1 MQNKIQDK
9 VIEVLQISPIV
20 PVVVI
25 EDLKDAVPL
34 AQSLIEG
41 GIPIIEVTLRSN
53 CALEAI
59 ELIAKNVPKMHVGAG
74 TILNLNQLE
83 QAQNR
88 GAEFLISPGLTPS
101 LLEYAKKKDMPL
113 IPGVS
118 SSSEVMQA
126 LELGY
131 NALKFFP
138 AEYCGGAKL
147 LNAFNGPFKGVKFC
161 PTGGISVDNM
171 HAYLK
176 LENVLCVGG
185 SWLTPRN
192 LVQNKEWD
200 KIIELCKQAL
210 ANIKT

>member
-1 MQNKIQDK
+1 MQDK
-9 VIEVLQISPIV
+9 TIEVLQISPIV

-25 EDLKDAVPL
+25 ENIKDAVPL

-41 GIPIIEVTLRSN
+41 GIQIIEVTLRSS

-59 ELIAKNVPKMHVGAG
+59 ELIAKNVPKMCVGVG
-74 TILNLNQLE
+74 TILNPTQLE

-88 GAEFLISPGLTPS
+88 GAEFLISPGLTIK

-138 AEYCGGAKL
+138 AEYCGGVKL

-161 PTGGISVDNM
+161 PTGGISADNM
-171 HAYLK
+171 RSYLN

-185 SWLTPRN
+185 SWLTPKN
-192 LVQNKEWD
+192 LIQNKEWD
-200 KIIELCKQAL
+200 KITEICKRSLAL
-210 ANIKT
+210 R

>member
-1 MQNKIQDK
+1 MQDK
-9 VIEVLQISPIV
+9 IIEVLQISPIV
-20 PVVVI
+20 PVVVV
-25 EDLKDAVPL
+25 EDIKDAVPL
-34 AQSLIEG
+34 AQSLVEG
-41 GIPIIEVTLRSN
+41 GIQIIEVTLRSS

-74 TILNLNQLE
+74 TILNPTQLE

-88 GAEFLISPGLTPS
+88 GAEFLISPGLTIK
-101 LLEYAKKKDMPL
+101 LLEHAKKKDMPL

-131 NALKFFP
+131 SALKFFP
-138 AEYCGGAKL
+138 AEYCGGVKL

-161 PTGGISVDNM
+161 PTGGISTDNM
-171 HAYLK
+171 RSYLN

-185 SWLTPRN
+185 SWLTPKN
-192 LVQNKEWD
+192 LIQNKEWD
-200 KIIELCKQAL
+200 KITEICKRSL
-210 ANIKT
+210 AGI

>member
-1 MQNKIQDK
+1 MQDK
-9 VIEVLQISPIV
+9 IIEVLQISPIV

-25 EDLKDAVPL
+25 EDIKDAVPL

-41 GIPIIEVTLRSN
+41 GIPIIEVTLRSS

-59 ELIAKNVPKMHVGAG
+59 ELIAKNVPKMRVGAG
-74 TILNLNQLE
+74 TILNLTQLE

-88 GAEFLISPGLTPS
+88 GAEFLISPGLTIK
-101 LLEYAKKKDMPL
+101 LLEHAKKKDMPL

-138 AEYCGGAKL
+138 AEYCGGVKL

-161 PTGGISVDNM
+161 PTGGISADNM
-171 HAYLK
+171 RSYLN

-185 SWLTPRN
+185 SWLTPKN
-192 LVQNKEWD
+192 LIQNKEWD
-200 KIIELCKQAL
+200 KITEICKRAL
-210 ANIKT
+210 A

>member
-1 MQNKIQDK
+1 MQDK
-9 VIEVLQISPIV
+9 IIEVLQISPIV

-25 EDLKDAVPL
+25 ENIKDAVPL

-41 GIPIIEVTLRSN
+41 GIHIIEVTLRSS

-59 ELIAKNVPKMHVGAG
+59 ELIAKNVPKMRVGAG
-74 TILNLNQLE
+74 TILNPTQLE

-88 GAEFLISPGLTPS
+88 GAEFLISPGLTIK

-138 AEYCGGAKL
+138 AEYCGGVKL

-161 PTGGISVDNM
+161 PTGGISADNM
-171 HAYLK
+171 HSYLN

-185 SWLTPRN
+185 SWLTPKN
-192 LVQNKEWD
+192 LIQNKEWD
-200 KIIELCKQAL
+200 KITEICKRSLAL
-210 ANIKT
+210 R

>member
-1 MQNKIQDK
+1 MQDK
-9 VIEVLQISPIV
+9 IIEILQISPIV

-25 EDLKDAVPL
+25 ENIKDAVPL

-59 ELIAKNVPKMHVGAG
+59 ELIAKNVPKMRVGAG
-74 TILNLNQLE
+74 TILNLTQLE

-88 GAEFLISPGLTPS
+88 GAEFLISPGLTIK
-101 LLEYAKKKDMPL
+101 LLEHAKKKDMPL

-138 AEYCGGAKL
+138 AEYCGGVKL

-161 PTGGISVDNM
+161 PTGGISTDNM
-171 HAYLK
+171 RSYLA
-176 LENVLCVGG
+176 LENVVCVGG
-185 SWLTPRN
+185 SWLTPKD

-200 KIIELCKQAL
+200 KITEICKRAL
-210 ANIKT
+210 ALR

>member
-1 MQNKIQDK
+1 MQDRI
-9 VIEVLQISPIV
+9 IEVLQISPIV

-25 EDLKDAVPL
+25 ENIKDAVPL

-41 GIPIIEVTLRSN
+41 GIHIIEVTLRSS

-59 ELIAKNVPKMHVGAG
+59 ELIAKNVPKMRVGAG
-74 TILNLNQLE
+74 TILNPAQLE

-88 GAEFLISPGLTPS
+88 GAEFLISPGLTIK

-138 AEYCGGAKL
+138 AEYCGGVKL

-161 PTGGISVDNM
+161 PTGGISADNM
-171 HAYLK
+171 CSYLN

-185 SWLTPRN
+185 SWLTPKN
-192 LVQNKEWD
+192 LIQNKEWD
-200 KIIELCKQAL
+200 KITEICKRSLAL
-210 ANIKT
+210 R

>member
-1 MQNKIQDK
+1 MQDK
-9 VIEVLQISPIV
+9 IIEVLQISPII

-25 EDLKDAVPL
+25 EDIKDAVPL
-34 AQSLIEG
+34 AQSLVEG
-41 GIPIIEVTLRSN
+41 GIHIIEVTLRSS

-59 ELIAKNVPKMHVGAG
+59 ELIAKNVPKMRVGAG
-74 TILNLNQLE
+74 TILDPTQLE

-88 GAEFLISPGLTPS
+88 GAEFLISPGLTIK

-131 NALKFFP
+131 SALKFFP
-138 AEYCGGAKL
+138 AEYCGGVKL

-161 PTGGISVDNM
+161 PTGGISIDNM
-171 HAYLK
+171 RSYLN

-185 SWLTPRN
+185 SWLTPKN
-192 LVQNKEWD
+192 LIQNKEWD
-200 KIIELCKQAL
+200 KITEICKRSL
-210 ANIKT
+210 VLR

>member
-1 MQNKIQDK
+1 MQDK
-9 VIEVLQISPIV
+9 TIEVLQISPIV

-25 EDLKDAVPL
+25 EDIKDAVPL

-41 GIPIIEVTLRSN
+41 GIHIIEVTLRSS

-59 ELIAKNVPKMHVGAG
+59 ELIAKNVPKMRVGAG
-74 TILNLNQLE
+74 TILNPTQLE

-88 GAEFLISPGLTPS
+88 GAEFLISPGLTIK

-138 AEYCGGAKL
+138 AEYCGGVKL

-161 PTGGISVDNM
+161 PTGGISADNM
-171 HAYLK
+171 RSYLN

-185 SWLTPRN
+185 SWLTPKN
-192 LVQNKEWD
+192 LIQNKEWD
-200 KIIELCKQAL
+200 KITEICKRSLAL
-210 ANIKT
+210 R

>member
-1 MQNKIQDK
+1 MQDK
-9 VIEVLQISPIV
+9 IMEILQISPIV

-25 EDLKDAVPL
+25 ENIKDAVPL

-41 GIPIIEVTLRSN
+41 GIPIIEVTLRSS

-59 ELIAKNVPKMHVGAG
+59 ELIAKNVPKMRVGAG
-74 TILNLNQLE
+74 TILNLTQLE

-88 GAEFLISPGLTPS
+88 GAEFLISPGLTIK
-101 LLEYAKKKDMPL
+101 LLEHAKKKDMPL

-131 NALKFFP
+131 SALKFFP
-138 AEYCGGAKL
+138 AEYCGGVKL

-161 PTGGISVDNM
+161 PTGGISADNM
-171 HAYLK
+171 HSYLN

-185 SWLTPRN
+185 SWLTPKN
-192 LVQNKEWD
+192 LIQNKEWD
-200 KIIELCKQAL
+200 KITEICKRSLAL
-210 ANIKT
+210 R

>member
-1 MQNKIQDK
+1 MQDRI
-9 VIEVLQISPIV
+9 IEVLQISPIV

-25 EDLKDAVPL
+25 EDIKDAVPL

-41 GIPIIEVTLRSN
+41 GIHIIEVTLRSS

-59 ELIAKNVPKMHVGAG
+59 ELIAKNVPKMRVGAG
-74 TILNLNQLE
+74 TILNPTQLE

-88 GAEFLISPGLTPS
+88 GAEFLISPGLTIK

-126 LELGY
+126 LEWGY
-131 NALKFFP
+131 SALKFFP
-138 AEYCGGAKL
+138 AEYCGGVKL

-161 PTGGISVDNM
+161 PTGGISADNM
-171 HAYLK
+171 HSYLN

-185 SWLTPRN
+185 SWLTPKN
-192 LVQNKEWD
+192 LIQNKEWD
-200 KIIELCKQAL
+200 KITEICKRSLAL
-210 ANIKT
+210 R

>member
-1 MQNKIQDK
+1 MQDK
-9 VIEVLQISPIV
+9 IIEVLQISPIV

-25 EDLKDAVPL
+25 EDLNDAVPL

-41 GIPIIEVTLRSN
+41 GIPIIEVTLRSS

-59 ELIAKNVPKMHVGAG
+59 ELIAKNVPKMRVGAG
-74 TILNLNQLE
+74 TILNPTQLE
-83 QAQNR
+83 QTQNR

-101 LLEYAKKKDMPL
+101 LLEHAKKKNMPL

-126 LELGY
+126 LEWGY
-131 NALKFFP
+131 SALKFFP
-138 AEYCGGAKL
+138 AEYCGGVKL

-161 PTGGISVDNM
+161 PTGGISADNM
-171 HAYLK
+171 RSYLN

-185 SWLTPRN
+185 SWLTPKN
-192 LVQNKEWD
+192 LIQNKEWD
-200 KIIELCKQAL
+200 KITEICKRAL
-210 ANIKT
+210 A

>member
-1 MQNKIQDK
+1 MQDK
-9 VIEVLQISPIV
+9 IIEILQISPIV

-25 EDLKDAVPL
+25 EDIKDAVPL

-41 GIPIIEVTLRSN
+41 GIPIIEVTLRSS

-59 ELIAKNVPKMHVGAG
+59 ELIAKNVPKMRVGAG
-74 TILNLNQLE
+74 TILNLTQLE

-101 LLEYAKKKDMPL
+101 LLEHAKKKDMPL

-138 AEYCGGAKL
+138 AEYCGGVKL

-161 PTGGISVDNM
+161 PTGGISADNM
-171 HAYLK
+171 RSYLN

-185 SWLTPRN
+185 SWLTPKD
-192 LVQNKEWD
+192 LIQNKEWD
-200 KIIELCKQAL
+200 KITEICKRAL
-210 ANIKT
+210 A

>member
-1 MQNKIQDK
+1 MQDK
-9 VIEVLQISPIV
+9 IIEVLQISPIV

-25 EDLKDAVPL
+25 ENIKDAVPL

-41 GIPIIEVTLRSN
+41 GIPIIEVTLRSS

-59 ELIAKNVPKMHVGAG
+59 ELIAKNVPKMRVGAG
-74 TILNLNQLE
+74 TILNLTQLE

-88 GAEFLISPGLTPS
+88 GAEFLISPGLTIR
-101 LLEYAKKKDMPL
+101 LLEHAKKKDMPL

-138 AEYCGGAKL
+138 AEYCGGVKL

-161 PTGGISVDNM
+161 PTGGISADNM
-171 HAYLK
+171 RSYLN

-185 SWLTPRN
+185 SWLTPKN
-192 LVQNKEWD
+192 LIQNKEWD
-200 KIIELCKQAL
+200 KITEICKRAL
-210 ANIKT
+210 ALR

>member
-1 MQNKIQDK
+1 MQYKT
-9 VIEVLQISPIV
+9 IEVLQISPIV

-25 EDLKDAVPL
+25 ENIKDAVPL
-34 AQSLIEG
+34 AQSLVEG
-41 GIPIIEVTLRSN
+41 GIHIIEVTLRSS
-53 CALEAI
+53 CALETI
-59 ELIAKNVPKMHVGAG
+59 ELIAKNVPKMRVGAG
-74 TILNLNQLE
+74 TILNPTQLE

-88 GAEFLISPGLTPS
+88 GAEFLISPGLTIK

-138 AEYCGGAKL
+138 AEYCGGVKL

-161 PTGGISVDNM
+161 PTGGISIDNM
-171 HAYLK
+171 HSYLN

-185 SWLTPRN
+185 SWLTPKN
-192 LVQNKEWD
+192 LIQNKEWD
-200 KIIELCKQAL
+200 KITEICKRSLAL
-210 ANIKT
+210 R

>member
-1 MQNKIQDK
+1 MQDK
-9 VIEVLQISPIV
+9 IIEVLQISPIV

-25 EDLKDAVPL
+25 ENIKDAVPL

-41 GIPIIEVTLRSN
+41 GIPIIEVTLRSS

-59 ELIAKNVPKMHVGAG
+59 ELIAKNVPKMRVGAG
-74 TILNLNQLE
+74 TILNPTQLE

-88 GAEFLISPGLTPS
+88 GAEFLISPGLTIK
-101 LLEYAKKKDMPL
+101 LLEHAKKKDMPL

-138 AEYCGGAKL
+138 AEYCGGVKL

-161 PTGGISVDNM
+161 PTGGISADNM
-171 HAYLK
+171 RSYLA
-176 LENVLCVGG
+176 LENVVCVGG
-185 SWLTPRN
+185 SWLTPKD
-192 LVQNKEWD
+192 LIQNKEWD
-200 KIIELCKQAL
+200 KITEICKRAL
-210 ANIKT
+210 ALR

>member
-1 MQNKIQDK
+1 MQDK
-9 VIEVLQISPIV
+9 IIEVLQISPIV

-25 EDLKDAVPL
+25 ENIKDAVPL
-34 AQSLIEG
+34 AQSLVEG
-41 GIPIIEVTLRSN
+41 GIQIIEVTLRSS

-59 ELIAKNVPKMHVGAG
+59 ELIAKNVPKMRVGAG
-74 TILNLNQLE
+74 TILNPTQLE

-88 GAEFLISPGLTPS
+88 GAEFLISPGLTIK
-101 LLEYAKKKDMPL
+101 LLEHAKKKDMPL

-138 AEYCGGAKL
+138 AEYCGGVKL

-161 PTGGISVDNM
+161 PTGGISADNM
-171 HAYLK
+171 RSYLN

-185 SWLTPRN
+185 SWLTPKN
-192 LVQNKEWD
+192 LIQNKEWD
-200 KIIELCKQAL
+200 KITEICKRAL
-210 ANIKT
+210 A

>member
-1 MQNKIQDK
+1 MQDK
-9 VIEVLQISPIV
+9 IIEVLQISPIV

-25 EDLKDAVPL
+25 EDLNDAVLL

-41 GIPIIEVTLRSN
+41 GIPIIEVTLRSS

-59 ELIAKNVPKMHVGAG
+59 ELIAKNVPKMRVGAG
-74 TILNLNQLE
+74 TILNPTQLE

-88 GAEFLISPGLTPS
+88 GAEFLISPGLTIT
-101 LLEYAKKKDMPL
+101 LLEHAKKKNMPL

-126 LELGY
+126 LEWGY

-138 AEYCGGAKL
+138 AEYCGGVKL

-171 HAYLK
+171 RSYLN

-185 SWLTPRN
+185 SWLTPKN
-192 LVQNKEWD
+192 LIQNKEWD
-200 KIIELCKQAL
+200 KITEICKRAL
-210 ANIKT
+210 A

>member
-1 MQNKIQDK
+1 MQDK
-9 VIEVLQISPIV
+9 TIEVLQISPII

-25 EDLKDAVPL
+25 ENIKDAVSL

-41 GIPIIEVTLRSN
+41 GIQIIEVTLRSS

-59 ELIAKNVPKMHVGAG
+59 ELIAKNVPKMRVGAG
-74 TILNLNQLE
+74 TILNPTQLE

-88 GAEFLISPGLTPS
+88 GAEFLISPGLTIK
-101 LLEYAKKKDMPL
+101 LLEHAKKKDMPL

-131 NALKFFP
+131 SALKFFP
-138 AEYCGGAKL
+138 AEYCGGVKL

-161 PTGGISVDNM
+161 PTGGISIDNM
-171 HAYLK
+171 RSYLN

-185 SWLTPRN
+185 SWLTPKN
-192 LVQNKEWD
+192 LIQNKEWD
-200 KIIELCKQAL
+200 KITEICKRSLAL
-210 ANIKT
+210 R

>member
-1 MQNKIQDK
+1 MQDK
-9 VIEVLQISPIV
+9 IIEVLQISPII
-20 PVVVI
+20 PVVVVESI
-25 EDLKDAVPL
+25 KDAVPL
-34 AQSLIEG
+34 AQSLVEG
-41 GIPIIEVTLRSN
+41 GIHIIEVTLRSS

-59 ELIAKNVPKMHVGAG
+59 ELIAKNVPKMRVGAG
-74 TILNLNQLE
+74 TILNPTQLE

-88 GAEFLISPGLTPS
+88 GAEFLISPGLTIK

-138 AEYCGGAKL
+138 AEYCGGVKL

-161 PTGGISVDNM
+161 PTGGISADNM
-171 HAYLK
+171 HSYLN

-185 SWLTPRN
+185 SWLTPKN
-192 LVQNKEWD
+192 LIQNKEWD
-200 KIIELCKQAL
+200 KITEICKRSL
-210 ANIKT
+210 VLR

>member
-1 MQNKIQDK
+1 MQDK
-9 VIEVLQISPIV
+9 IIEALQISPII

-25 EDLKDAVPL
+25 EDLKDAMPL

-41 GIPIIEVTLRSN
+41 GIPIIEVTLRSS

-59 ELIAKNVPKMHVGAG
+59 ELIAKNVPEMRVGAG
-74 TILNLNQLE
+74 TILNSAQLE

-101 LLEYAKKKDMPL
+101 LLEHAKKKDMPL

-126 LELGY
+126 LEWGY
-131 NALKFFP
+131 HALKFFP
-138 AEYCGGAKL
+138 AEYCGGVKL

-161 PTGGISVDNM
+161 PTGGISADNM
-171 HAYLK
+171 RSYLN

-185 SWLTPRN
+185 SWLTPKD
-192 LVQNKEWD
+192 LIQNKEWD
-200 KIIELCKQAL
+200 KITEICKRAL
-210 ANIKT
+210 A

>member
-1 MQNKIQDK
+1 MQDK
-9 VIEVLQISPIV
+9 IIEILQISPIV

-25 EDLKDAVPL
+25 EDLSDAVPL

-41 GIPIIEVTLRSN
+41 GIPIIEVTLRSS

-59 ELIAKNVPKMHVGAG
+59 ELIAKNVPKMRVGAG
-74 TILNLNQLE
+74 TILNPTQLE

-88 GAEFLISPGLTPS
+88 GAEFLISPGLTIK

-138 AEYCGGAKL
+138 AEYCGGVKL

-161 PTGGISVDNM
+161 PTGGISADNM
-171 HAYLK
+171 HSYLN

-185 SWLTPRN
+185 SWLTPKN
-192 LVQNKEWD
+192 LIQNKEWD
-200 KIIELCKQAL
+200 KITEICKRSLAL
-210 ANIKT
+210 R

>member
-1 MQNKIQDK
+1 MQDK
-9 VIEVLQISPIV
+9 IIEVLQISPIV

-25 EDLKDAVPL
+25 ENIWDAVPL

-41 GIPIIEVTLRSN
+41 GIPIIEVTLRSS

-59 ELIAKNVPKMHVGAG
+59 ELIAKNVPKMRVGAG
-74 TILNLNQLE
+74 TILNLTQLE

-88 GAEFLISPGLTPS
+88 GAEFLISPGLTIK
-101 LLEYAKKKDMPL
+101 LLEHAKKKDMPL

-131 NALKFFP
+131 SALKFFP
-138 AEYCGGAKL
+138 AEYCGGVKL

-171 HAYLK
+171 RSYLN

-185 SWLTPRN
+185 SWLTPKN
-192 LVQNKEWD
+192 LIQNKEWD
-200 KIIELCKQAL
+200 KITEICKRAL
-210 ANIKT
+210 ALR

>member
-1 MQNKIQDK
+1 MQDRI
-9 VIEVLQISPIV
+9 IEVLQISPIV

-25 EDLKDAVPL
+25 ENIKDAVPL

-41 GIPIIEVTLRSN
+41 GIHIIEVTLRSS
-53 CALEAI
+53 CALETI
-59 ELIAKNVPKMHVGAG
+59 ELIAKNVPKMRVGAG
-74 TILNLNQLE
+74 TILNPAQLE

-88 GAEFLISPGLTPS
+88 GAEFLISPGLTIK

-138 AEYCGGAKL
+138 AEYCGGVKL

-161 PTGGISVDNM
+161 PTGGISADNM
-171 HAYLK
+171 HSYLN

-185 SWLTPRN
+185 SWLTPKN
-192 LVQNKEWD
+192 LIQNKEWD
-200 KIIELCKQAL
+200 KITEICKQSLAL
-210 ANIKT
+210 R

>member
-1 MQNKIQDK
+1 MQDRI
-9 VIEVLQISPIV
+9 IEVLQISPIV

-25 EDLKDAVPL
+25 EDIKDAVPL
-34 AQSLIEG
+34 AQSLVEG
-41 GIPIIEVTLRSN
+41 GIHIIEVTLRSS

-59 ELIAKNVPKMHVGAG
+59 ELIAKNVPKMRVGAG
-74 TILNLNQLE
+74 TILNPTQLE

-88 GAEFLISPGLTPS
+88 GAEFLISPGLTIK

-138 AEYCGGAKL
+138 AEYCGGVKL

-161 PTGGISVDNM
+161 PTGGISADNM
-171 HAYLK
+171 RSYLN

-185 SWLTPRN
+185 SWLTPKN
-192 LVQNKEWD
+192 LIQNKEWD
-200 KIIELCKQAL
+200 KITEICKRSLAL
-210 ANIKT
+210 R

>member
-1 MQNKIQDK
+1 MQDK
-9 VIEVLQISPIV
+9 IIEVLQISPIV

-25 EDLKDAVPL
+25 ENIKDAVPL
-34 AQSLIEG
+34 AQSLVEG
-41 GIPIIEVTLRSN
+41 GIHIIEVTLRSS

-59 ELIAKNVPKMHVGAG
+59 ELIAKNVPKMRVGAG
-74 TILNLNQLE
+74 TILNPTQLE

-88 GAEFLISPGLTPS
+88 GAEFLISPGLTIK

-138 AEYCGGAKL
+138 AEYCGGVKL

-161 PTGGISVDNM
+161 PTGGISANNM
-171 HAYLK
+171 RSYLN

-185 SWLTPRN
+185 SWLTPKN
-192 LVQNKEWD
+192 LIQNKEWD
-200 KIIELCKQAL
+200 KITEICKRSLAL
-210 ANIKT
+210 R

>member
-1 MQNKIQDK
+1 MQDK
-9 VIEVLQISPIV
+9 TIEVLQISPIV

-25 EDLKDAVPL
+25 ENIKDAVPL

-41 GIPIIEVTLRSN
+41 GIHIIEVTLRSS

-59 ELIAKNVPKMHVGAG
+59 ELIAKNVPKMRVGAG
-74 TILNLNQLE
+74 TILNPTQLE

-88 GAEFLISPGLTPS
+88 GAEFLISPGLTIK
-101 LLEYAKKKDMPL
+101 LLEYAKKKDIPL

-131 NALKFFP
+131 SALKFFP
-138 AEYCGGAKL
+138 AEYCGGVKL

-161 PTGGISVDNM
+161 PTGGISADNM
-171 HAYLK
+171 RSYLN

-185 SWLTPRN
+185 SWLTPKN
-192 LVQNKEWD
+192 LIQNKEWD
-200 KIIELCKQAL
+200 KITEICKRSLAL
-210 ANIKT
+210 R

>member
-1 MQNKIQDK
+1 MQDK
-9 VIEVLQISPIV
+9 VLEVLQISPIV
-20 PVVVI
+20 PVVVV

-34 AQSLIEG
+34 AQSLVEG

-59 ELIAKNVPKMHVGAG
+59 ELIAKNVPKMRVGAG
-74 TILNLNQLE
+74 TILNSNQLE

-185 SWLTPRN
+185 SWLTPKN

-200 KIIELCKQAL
+200 KIVEICKQTL
-210 ANIKT
+210 A

>member
-1 MQNKIQDK
+1 MQDK
-9 VIEVLQISPIV
+9 IIEVLQISPIV

-25 EDLKDAVPL
+25 EDIKDAVPL

-41 GIPIIEVTLRSN
+41 GIQIIEVTLRSN

-59 ELIAKNVPKMHVGAG
+59 ELVAKNVPKMRVGAG
-74 TILNLNQLE
+74 TILNPTQLE

-88 GAEFLISPGLTPS
+88 GAEFLISPGLTIK

-131 NALKFFP
+131 SALKFFP
-138 AEYCGGAKL
+138 AEYCGGVKL

-161 PTGGISVDNM
+161 PTGGISIDNM
-171 HAYLK
+171 RSYLN

-185 SWLTPRN
+185 SWLTPKN
-192 LVQNKEWD
+192 LIQNKEWD
-200 KIIELCKQAL
+200 KITEICKQSLAL
-210 ANIKT
+210 R

>member
-1 MQNKIQDK
+1 MQDK
-9 VIEVLQISPIV
+9 IIEVLQISPIV
-20 PVVVI
+20 PVVVVENI
-25 EDLKDAVPL
+25 KDAVPL

-41 GIPIIEVTLRSN
+41 GIHIIEVTLRSS

-59 ELIAKNVPKMHVGAG
+59 ELIAKNVPKMRVGAG
-74 TILNLNQLE
+74 TILNPTQLE

-88 GAEFLISPGLTPS
+88 GAEFLISPGLTIKLS
-101 LLEYAKKKDMPL
+101 EYAKKKDMPL

-131 NALKFFP
+131 SALKFFP
-138 AEYCGGAKL
+138 AEYCGGVKL

-161 PTGGISVDNM
+161 PTGGISADNM
-171 HAYLK
+171 RSYLN

-185 SWLTPRN
+185 SWLTPKN
-192 LVQNKEWD
+192 LIQNKEWD
-200 KIIELCKQAL
+200 KITEICKRSLAL
-210 ANIKT
+210 R

>member
-1 MQNKIQDK
+1 MQDK
-9 VIEVLQISPIV
+9 IIEILQISPIV

-25 EDLKDAVPL
+25 ENIKDAVPL

-41 GIPIIEVTLRSN
+41 GIPIIEVTLRSS

-59 ELIAKNVPKMHVGAG
+59 ELIAKNVPKMRVGAG
-74 TILNLNQLE
+74 TILNPTQLE

-88 GAEFLISPGLTPS
+88 GAEFLISPGLTIK
-101 LLEYAKKKDMPL
+101 LLEHAKKKDMPL

-131 NALKFFP
+131 HALKFFP
-138 AEYCGGAKL
+138 AEYCGGVKL

-161 PTGGISVDNM
+161 PTGGISADNM
-171 HAYLK
+171 RSYLN

-185 SWLTPRN
+185 SWLTPKD
-192 LVQNKEWD
+192 LIQNKEWD
-200 KIIELCKQAL
+200 KITEICKRAL
-210 ANIKT
+210 ALR

>member
-1 MQNKIQDK
+1 MQDRI
-9 VIEVLQISPIV
+9 IEVLQISPIV

-25 EDLKDAVPL
+25 ENIKDAVPL
-34 AQSLIEG
+34 AQSLVEG
-41 GIPIIEVTLRSN
+41 GIQIIEVTLRSS

-59 ELIAKNVPKMHVGAG
+59 ELIAKNVPKMRVGAG
-74 TILNLNQLE
+74 TILNPTQLE

-88 GAEFLISPGLTPS
+88 GAEFLISPGLTIK

-138 AEYCGGAKL
+138 AEYCGGVKL

-161 PTGGISVDNM
+161 PTGGISTDNM
-171 HAYLK
+171 HSYLN

-185 SWLTPRN
+185 SWLTPKH
-192 LVQNKEWD
+192 LIQNKEWD
-200 KIIELCKQAL
+200 KITEICKRSLAL
-210 ANIKT
+210 R

>member
-1 MQNKIQDK
+1 MQDK
-9 VIEVLQISPIV
+9 IIEVLQISPIV

-25 EDLKDAVPL
+25 ENIKDAVPL
-34 AQSLIEG
+34 AQSLVEG
-41 GIPIIEVTLRSN
+41 GIHIIEVTLRSS

-74 TILNLNQLE
+74 TILNPTQLE

-88 GAEFLISPGLTPS
+88 GAEFLISPGLTIK
-101 LLEYAKKKDMPL
+101 LLEHAKKKDMPL

-131 NALKFFP
+131 SALKFFP
-138 AEYCGGAKL
+138 AEYCGGVKL

-161 PTGGISVDNM
+161 PTGGISADNM
-171 HAYLK
+171 HSYLN

-185 SWLTPRN
+185 SWLTPKN
-192 LVQNKEWD
+192 LIQNKEWD
-200 KIIELCKQAL
+200 KITEICKRSLAL
-210 ANIKT
+210 R

>member
-1 MQNKIQDK
+1 MQDK
-9 VIEVLQISPIV
+9 IIEVLQISPII

-25 EDLKDAVPL
+25 EDIKDAVPL
-34 AQSLIEG
+34 AQSLVEG
-41 GIPIIEVTLRSN
+41 GIQIIEVTLRSS

-59 ELIAKNVPKMHVGAG
+59 ELIAKNVPKMRVGAG
-74 TILNLNQLE
+74 TILNPTQLE

-88 GAEFLISPGLTPS
+88 GAEFLISPGLTIK

-138 AEYCGGAKL
+138 AEYCGGVKL

-161 PTGGISVDNM
+161 PTGGINIDNM
-171 HAYLK
+171 HSYLN

-185 SWLTPRN
+185 SWLTPKN
-192 LVQNKEWD
+192 LIQDKEWD
-200 KIIELCKQAL
+200 KITEICKRAL
-210 ANIKT
+210 ALT

>member
-1 MQNKIQDK
+1 MQDK
-9 VIEVLQISPIV
+9 IIEVLQISPIV

-25 EDLKDAVPL
+25 ENIKDAVPL

-41 GIPIIEVTLRSN
+41 GIPIIEVTLRSS

-59 ELIAKNVPKMHVGAG
+59 ELIAKNVPKMRVGAG
-74 TILNLNQLE
+74 TILNLTQLE

-88 GAEFLISPGLTPS
+88 GAEFLISPGLTIK
-101 LLEYAKKKDMPL
+101 LLEHAKKKTMPL

-131 NALKFFP
+131 SALKFFP
-138 AEYCGGAKL
+138 AEYCGGVKL

-161 PTGGISVDNM
+161 PTGGISADNM
-171 HAYLK
+171 RSYLN

-185 SWLTPRN
+185 SWLTPKD
-192 LVQNKEWD
+192 LIQNKEWD
-200 KIIELCKQAL
+200 KITEICKRAL
-210 ANIKT
+210 A

>member
-1 MQNKIQDK
+1 MQDK
-9 VIEVLQISPIV
+9 IIEVLQISPIV

-25 EDLKDAVPL
+25 EDIKDAVPL
-34 AQSLIEG
+34 AQSLVEG
-41 GIPIIEVTLRSN
+41 GIHIIEVTLRSS

-59 ELIAKNVPKMHVGAG
+59 ELIAKNVPKMRVGAG
-74 TILNLNQLE
+74 TILNPTQLE

-88 GAEFLISPGLTPS
+88 GAEFLISPGLTIK

-126 LELGY
+126 LELDY

-138 AEYCGGAKL
+138 AEYCGGVKL

-161 PTGGISVDNM
+161 PTGGISADNM
-171 HAYLK
+171 HSYLN

-185 SWLTPRN
+185 SWLTPKHWI
-192 LVQNKEWD
+192 QNKEWD
-200 KIIELCKQAL
+200 KITEICKRSLAL
-210 ANIKT
+210 R

>member
-1 MQNKIQDK
+1 MQDRI
-9 VIEVLQISPIV
+9 IEVLQISPIV
-20 PVVVI
+20 PVVVV
-25 EDLKDAVPL
+25 EDIKDAVPL

-41 GIPIIEVTLRSN
+41 GIPIIEVTLRSS

-59 ELIAKNVPKMHVGAG
+59 ELIAKNVPKMRVGAG
-74 TILNLNQLE
+74 TILDPTQLE

-88 GAEFLISPGLTPS
+88 GAEFLISPGLTIK
-101 LLEYAKKKDMPL
+101 LLEHAKKKDMPL

-138 AEYCGGAKL
+138 AEYCGGVKL

-161 PTGGISVDNM
+161 PTGGISIDNM
-171 HAYLK
+171 RSYLN

-185 SWLTPRN
+185 SWLTPKN
-192 LVQNKEWD
+192 LIQNKEWD
-200 KIIELCKQAL
+200 KITEICKRSLAL
-210 ANIKT
+210 R

>member
-1 MQNKIQDK
+1 MQDK
-9 VIEVLQISPIV
+9 IIEVLQISPIV

-25 EDLKDAVPL
+25 EDLSDAVPL

-41 GIPIIEVTLRSN
+41 GIPIIEVTLRSS

-59 ELIAKNVPKMHVGAG
+59 ELIAKNVPKMRVGAG
-74 TILNLNQLE
+74 TILNLTQLE
-83 QAQNR
+83 QVQNR
-88 GAEFLISPGLTPS
+88 GAEFLISPGLTIK
-101 LLEYAKKKDMPL
+101 LLEHAKKKDMPL

-131 NALKFFP
+131 SALKFFP
-138 AEYCGGAKL
+138 AEYCGGVKL

-161 PTGGISVDNM
+161 PTGGISADNM
-171 HAYLK
+171 RSYLN

-185 SWLTPRN
+185 SWLTPKD
-192 LVQNKEWD
+192 LIQNKEWD
-200 KIIELCKQAL
+200 KITEICKRAL
-210 ANIKT
+210 A

>member
-1 MQNKIQDK
+1 MQDRI
-9 VIEVLQISPIV
+9 IEVLQISPIV

-25 EDLKDAVPL
+25 ENIKDAVPL
-34 AQSLIEG
+34 AQSLVEG
-41 GIPIIEVTLRSN
+41 GIHIIEVTLRSS

-59 ELIAKNVPKMHVGAG
+59 ELIAKNVPKMRVGAG
-74 TILNLNQLE
+74 TILNPTQLE

-88 GAEFLISPGLTPS
+88 GAEFLISPGLTIK

-138 AEYCGGAKL
+138 AEYCGGVKL

-161 PTGGISVDNM
+161 PTGGISADNM
-171 HAYLK
+171 HSYLN

-185 SWLTPRN
+185 SWLTSKN
-192 LVQNKEWD
+192 LIQNKEWD
-200 KIIELCKQAL
+200 KITEICKRSLAL
-210 ANIKT
+210 R

>member
-1 MQNKIQDK
+1 MKDRI
-9 VIEVLQISPIV
+9 IEVLQISPIV

-25 EDLKDAVPL
+25 ENIKDAVPL
-34 AQSLIEG
+34 AQSLVEG
-41 GIPIIEVTLRSN
+41 GIQIIEVTLRSS

-59 ELIAKNVPKMHVGAG
+59 ELIAKNVPKMRVGAG
-74 TILNLNQLE
+74 TILNPTQLE

-88 GAEFLISPGLTPS
+88 GAEFLISPGLTIK
-101 LLEYAKKKDMPL
+101 LLEHAKKKDMPL

-131 NALKFFP
+131 STLKFFP
-138 AEYCGGAKL
+138 AEYCGGVKL

-161 PTGGISVDNM
+161 PTGGISADNM
-171 HAYLK
+171 HSYLN

-185 SWLTPRN
+185 SWLTPKN
-192 LVQNKEWD
+192 LIQNKEWD
-200 KIIELCKQAL
+200 KITEICKRSLAL
-210 ANIKT
+210 R